1 MPTDT
6 TACMTAVPWKRPSLL
21 QPRLAETGRGPPIRV
36 SPDRLRGPRIIDAG
50 AGKFPSVRILLPS
63 Q

>member
-1 MPTDT
+1 M
-6 TACMTAVPWKRPSLL
+6 
-21 QPRLAETGRGPPIRV
+21 RV
-36 SPDRLRGPRIIDAG
+36 SPDRLRGARIIDSG